1 MKFVNHLIPLAV
13 IGVMLV
19 VYSFLYSNSIAA
31 HASNPPAAITNNSLN
46 GSVGMELIPHTNVSL
61 ASSET
66 K

>member
-1 MKFVNHLIPLAV
+1 MNHLIPLAA
-13 IGVMLV
+13 IGMLLV

-31 HASNPPAAITNNSLN
+31 HASNPPAAVTNNSPN
-46 GSVGMELIPHTNVSL
+46 GSVGMESMAPTNISL